1 MSRQQAAGEC
11 FKCGYNCSQSVFS
24 AFAPD
29 FGLNYETALK
39 VAGNFG
45 GGMARMGET
54 CGAVTGAFM
63 AIGLKYSKTKFGEDA
78 NRDKGYELT
87 REFTKRFSEKY
98 GSIICRELLKY
109 EIGTPEGKQKINE
122 LKLFEKV
129 CYPIVQDSVSIVEN
143 LLELNKK

>member
-11 FKCGYNCSQSVFS
+11 FKCGYNCSQAVFS
-24 AFAPD
+24 TFAPE
-29 FGLNYETALK
+29 FGVNYETALK

-78 NRDKGYELT
+78 QRDKGYELVN
-87 REFTKRFSEKY
+87 EFSKKFIEKH
-98 GSIICRELLKY
+98 GSMKCKDLLKCDV
-109 EIGTPEGKQKINE
+109 GTPEGKKIINE
-122 LKLFEKV
+122 LNLSQNV
-129 CYPIVQDSVSIVEN
+129 CFPLVQYSTAMVED
-143 LLELNKK
+143 LLELK